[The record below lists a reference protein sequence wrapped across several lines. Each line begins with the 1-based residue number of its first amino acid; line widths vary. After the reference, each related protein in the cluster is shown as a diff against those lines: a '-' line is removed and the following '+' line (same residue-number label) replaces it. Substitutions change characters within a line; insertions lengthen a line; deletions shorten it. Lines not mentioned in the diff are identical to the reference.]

1 MNKFYITTP
10 IYYVNDK
17 PHLGHAYTTIAAD
30 ILARYY
36 RKQIGD
42 DNVFRLT
49 GTDEHG
55 VKIAQA
61 AEKAGKLPQD
71 FSDEVSAQFQATWQ
85 KLNISNNDFIR
96 TTEFRHEEAVI
107 EILLKLKDAKGPS
120 GQPVLYQGEYEGLY
134 CTGCEAYK
142 TESDLVDGKCPDH
155 PKQKLNHL
163 KEANWFFRLS
173 DFQTDLKKII
183 ESGAFKVEPESR
195 KNEVLSFIHDGLQDI
210 AISRASVDWGIKVRF
225 AHGFF
230 TIDGQKMSKSIG
242 NVIDPNEL
250 VDTYGSDAAR
260 YLIISQFPFGNDGDI
275 KAEEF
280 VKKYNA
286 DLANGLGNLV
296 SRVLGMAEKYFS
308 SSVPAGKYTADFDL
322 KSFWQT
328 YDKNFSDLKLYDN
341 IQLIQQLVSWCD
353 NYIDSEKPW
362 EPAKNNND
370 KLSQVL
376 YNLIEIVR
384 HLAYAISPYLPETSD
399 QILKKLNIQSVEE
412 NYREIGLVKEGTKL
426 DKGESLFMR
435 K

>member
-42 DNVFRLT
+42 DNVFLLT

-210 AISRASVDWGIKVRF
+210 AISRASVDWGIKVPFDQDQTIYVWVDALLNYLSALGIKDNSEKFQKFWPAEVQLLAKDILKFHAIILPALLMALDLPLPKVCF

-250 VDTYGSDAAR
+250 VDTYGSDAE
-260 YLIISQFPFGNDGDI
+260 DI
-275 KAEEF
+275 
-280 VKKYNA
+280 
-286 DLANGLGNLV
+286 
-296 SRVLGMAEKYFS
+296 
-308 SSVPAGKYTADFDL
+308 
-322 KSFWQT
+322 
-328 YDKNFSDLKLYDN
+328 
-341 IQLIQQLVSWCD
+341 
-353 NYIDSEKPW
+353 
-362 EPAKNNND
+362 
-370 KLSQVL
+370 
-376 YNLIEIVR
+376 
-384 HLAYAISPYLPETSD
+384 
-399 QILKKLNIQSVEE
+399 
-412 NYREIGLVKEGTKL
+412 
-426 DKGESLFMR
+426 
-435 K
+435 

>member
-1 MNKFYITTP
+1 MAL
-10 IYYVNDK
+10 D
-17 PHLGHAYTTIAAD
+17 
-30 ILARYY
+30 
-36 RKQIGD
+36 
-42 DNVFRLT
+42 
-49 GTDEHG
+49 
-55 VKIAQA
+55 
-61 AEKAGKLPQD
+61 LP
-71 FSDEVSAQFQATWQ
+71 
-85 KLNISNNDFIR
+85 L
-96 TTEFRHEEAVI
+96 
-107 EILLKLKDAKGPS
+107 
-120 GQPVLYQGEYEGLY
+120 
-134 CTGCEAYK
+134 
-142 TESDLVDGKCPDH
+142 
-155 PKQKLNHL
+155 PK
-163 KEANWFFRLS
+163 
-173 DFQTDLKKII
+173 
-183 ESGAFKVEPESR
+183 VC
-195 KNEVLSFIHDGLQDI
+195 
-210 AISRASVDWGIKVRF
+210 F

-362 EPAKNNND
+362 ELAKNNND